1 MRTIAECQQSKRL
14 VLVGARLTFL
24 GSQSG
29 STIALLDELGANVLL
44 TTAVLLESLVRLA
57 VLGKVGL
64 GVGLRDGRGK

>member
-1 MRTIAECQQSKRL
+1 
-14 VLVGARLTFL
+14 LTFL